1 MSFPYTL
8 VGIAALAVIGALL
21 VFGGRGRGSA
31 RLSRLAALAFAVVVA
46 GAVFGDNRLVGYGLM
61 GVGVLIA
68 VVDIVLK
75 SRGRV

>member
-1 MSFPYTL
+1 MSFPNTL

-46 GAVFGDNRLVGYGLM
+46 GLSLETT
-61 GVGVLIA
+61 
-68 VVDIVLK
+68 
-75 SRGRV
+75 GRSGTDSWASAS